1 MNNVKQPLISIIVP
15 VYNTESYVRNTIG
28 SVLRQEYKN
37 WELIL
42 VDDGSTDGSGRVC
55 DEYSENDSRIRVLHK
70 PNSGVSDTRNK
81 GLEIAKGEWVFF
93 LDSDDELF
101 PNSLSKMLEWSKGVD
116 MVVGVFLMNITD
128 PQRQFQVKDNKPK
141 KLIDKTVN
149 AKQFVNTLINRDFSI
164 APTVSPKLYKTNI
177 IRQNNLHYASDIY
190 YAEDQLFLAQY
201 VCCKETKS
209 IHINNKIPVYQ
220 YNIWPGNATSKME
233 ATFNNRLFTDFVGF
247 NRIYQTYHHAFNDKY
262 IDKWA
267 KLCAYTSGRRIQE
280 LIKKSDSA
288 STEQKAY
295 LKENLTKL
303 TGGDNDNYVVKRY
316 EGEQNLMAMKHKVGS
331 LSRVDRIVF
340 VNQWLHSKDVCYE
353 GLNDRWRKLYILSH
367 VLGKF
372 GVGLVIDRIGFDA

>member
-1 MNNVKQPLISIIVP
+1 MTNTHLISIIVP
-15 VYNTESYVRNTIG
+15 VYNTESYLRNTID

-42 VDDGSTDGSGRVC
+42 VDDGSTDDSGRIC
-55 DEYSENDSRIRVLHK
+55 DECSENDSRIRVLHK

-81 GLEIAKGEWVFF
+81 GLEIAKGEWIFF

-101 PNSLSKMLEWSKGVD
+101 SNSLSNMIEWSKGVD
-116 MVVGVFLMNITD
+116 MVVGVFSMNITD
-128 PQRQFQVKDNKPK
+128 PQRQFQERDSKAKKFIDKIVDAKGFVKSMINK
-141 KLIDKTVN
+141 KL
-149 AKQFVNTLINRDFSI
+149 SI

-177 IRQNNLHYASDIY
+177 IRQNNLHYAADIY

-201 VCCKETKS
+201 VCCKEVKS
-209 IHINNKIPVYQ
+209 IHINNKVPVYQ

-233 ATFNNRLFTDFVGF
+233 AKFNDKLFTDFVGF
-247 NRIYQTYHHAFNDKY
+247 NRIYETYHRAFNDKY

-280 LIKKSDSA
+280 LIEKSDSA
-288 STEQKAY
+288 STEQNAY

-316 EGEQNLMAMKHKVGS
+316 EGEENLMAMKHKVGL
-331 LSRVDRIVF
+331 LSRADRIVF
-340 VNQWLHSKDVCYE
+340 VNQWLHSKEVCYE

>member
-81 GLEIAKGEWVFF
+81 GLEKAKGEWIFF

-101 PNSLSKMLEWSKGVD
+101 TNSLCKMLEWSKGVD
-116 MVVGVFLMNITD
+116 MVVGVFLTNITD
-128 PQRQFQVKDNKPK
+128 PQRQFQERDSKAKKFIDKIVDAKGFVKSMINK
-141 KLIDKTVN
+141 KL
-149 AKQFVNTLINRDFSI
+149 SI
-164 APTVSPKLYKTNI
+164 APTVFPKLYKTNI
-177 IRQNNLHYASDIY
+177 IRQNNLHYAADIY

-201 VCCKETKS
+201 VCCKEVKS
-209 IHINNKIPVYQ
+209 IRINNKVPVYQ

-233 ATFNNRLFTDFVGF
+233 AKFNDKLFTDFVGF
-247 NRIYQTYHHAFNDKY
+247 NRIYETYHRAFNDKY

-280 LIKKSDSA
+280 LIEKSDSA

-316 EGEQNLMAMKHKVGS
+316 EGEQNLMAMKHKVGL

>member
-1 MNNVKQPLISIIVP
+1 MTNTSLISIIVP
-15 VYNTESYVRNTIG
+15 VYNTESYLRNAID
-28 SVLRQEYKN
+28 SVLRQKYKN

-42 VDDGSTDGSGRVC
+42 VDDGSTDGSGRIC

-70 PNSGVSDTRNK
+70 SNSGVSDTRNK
-81 GLEIAKGEWVFF
+81 GLEIAKGEWIFF
-93 LDSDDELF
+93 LDSDDNLF
-101 PNSLSKMLEWSKGVD
+101 PNSLSNMIEWSKDAD

-128 PQRQFQVKDNKPK
+128 PQRQFQERDSKAKKFIDKIVDAKGFVKSMINK
-141 KLIDKTVN
+141 KL
-149 AKQFVNTLINRDFSI
+149 SI
-164 APTVSPKLYKTNI
+164 APTVFPKLYKTNI
-177 IRQNNLHYASDIY
+177 IRQNNLHYAADIY

-233 ATFNNRLFTDFVGF
+233 GKFNNRLFTDFVGF
-247 NRIYQTYHHAFNDKY
+247 NRIYETYHRAFNDKY

-280 LIKKSDSA
+280 LLEKSDSA

-303 TGGDNDNYVVKRY
+303 ENDNYVVKRY
-316 EGEQNLMAMKHKVGS
+316 EGEQNLMAMKHKVGL

>member
-1 MNNVKQPLISIIVP
+1 MTNTPLISIIVP
-15 VYNTESYVRNTIG
+15 VYNTESYLRNTID

-42 VDDGSTDGSGRVC
+42 VDDGSTDGSGRIC
-55 DEYSENDSRIRVLHK
+55 DEYSERDSRIRVLHK
-70 PNSGVSDTRNK
+70 SNSGVSDTRNK

-116 MVVGVFLMNITD
+116 MVVCVFLMNITD
-128 PQRQFQVKDNKPK
+128 PQRKFQVKDNKPK

-149 AKQFVNTLINRDFSI
+149 AKRFVNSLINRDFSI
-164 APTVSPKLYKTNI
+164 APTVFPKLYKTNI
-177 IRQNNLHYASDIY
+177 IRHNNLHFASDIY

-220 YNIWPGNATSKME
+220 YNIWPGNATSKMK

-247 NRIYQTYHHAFNDKY
+247 NRIYETYHRAFNDRR
-262 IDKWA
+262 IDNWA
-267 KLCAYTSGRRIQE
+267 KLCAYTSGRHIQE
-280 LIKKSDSA
+280 LIEKSDNA

-295 LKENLTKL
+295 VKENLSRL
-303 TGGDNDNYVVKRY
+303 SGGDKDNYVVNRY
-316 EGEQNLMAMKHKVGS
+316 EGERNLMAMKHKAGS
-331 LSRVDRIVF
+331 LLRADRIVF
-340 VNQWLHSKDVCYE
+340 VNQWLHSKLVCYE

-367 VLGKF
+367 VLGRF
-372 GVGLVIDRIGFDA
+372 GVSLVIDRIEFDA

>member
-1 MNNVKQPLISIIVP
+1 MINTPLISIIVP
-15 VYNTESYVRNTIG
+15 VYNTESYLRNTID

-42 VDDGSTDGSGRVC
+42 VDDGSTDDSGRIC
-55 DEYSENDSRIRVLHK
+55 DEYSERDSRIRVLHK

-81 GLEIAKGEWVFF
+81 GLEIAKGEWIFF
-93 LDSDDELF
+93 LDSDDDLF

-116 MVVGVFLMNITD
+116 MVVGVFSMNITD
-128 PQRQFQVKDNKPK
+128 PQRQFQERDSKAKKFIDKIVDAKGFVKSMINK
-141 KLIDKTVN
+141 KL
-149 AKQFVNTLINRDFSI
+149 SI
-164 APTVSPKLYKTNI
+164 APTVFPKLYKTNI
-177 IRQNNLHYASDIY
+177 IRQNNLHYAADIY

-201 VCCKETKS
+201 VCCKEVKS
-209 IHINNKIPVYQ
+209 IHINNKVPVYQ

-233 ATFNNRLFTDFVGF
+233 AKFNDKLFTDFVGF
-247 NRIYQTYHHAFNDKY
+247 NKIYETYHHAFNDKY

-280 LIKKSDSA
+280 LIEKSDSA

-331 LSRVDRIVF
+331 LSRADRIVF
-340 VNQWLHSKDVCYE
+340 VNQWLHSKEVCYE

>member
-1 MNNVKQPLISIIVP
+1 MINTPLISIIVP
-15 VYNTESYVRNTIG
+15 VYNTESYVRNTID

-42 VDDGSTDGSGRVC
+42 VDDGSTDSSGRIC

-70 PNSGVSDTRNK
+70 LNSGVSDTRNK
-81 GLEIAKGEWVFF
+81 GLEIAKGEWIFF
-93 LDSDDELF
+93 LDSDDDLF

-116 MVVGVFLMNITD
+116 MVVGVFSMNITD
-128 PQRQFQVKDNKPK
+128 PQRQFQERDSKAKKFIDKIVDAKGFVKSMINK
-141 KLIDKTVN
+141 KL
-149 AKQFVNTLINRDFSI
+149 SI
-164 APTVSPKLYKTNI
+164 APTVFPKLYKTNI
-177 IRQNNLHYASDIY
+177 IRQNNLHYAADIY

-201 VCCKETKS
+201 VCCKEVKS
-209 IHINNKIPVYQ
+209 IHINNKVPVYQ

-233 ATFNNRLFTDFVGF
+233 AKFNDKLFTDFVGF
-247 NRIYQTYHHAFNDKY
+247 NKIYETYHHAFNDKY

-280 LIKKSDSA
+280 LIEKSDSA

-331 LSRVDRIVF
+331 LSRADRIVF
-340 VNQWLHSKDVCYE
+340 VNQWLHSKEVCYE

>member
-1 MNNVKQPLISIIVP
+1 MTNTPLISIIVP
-15 VYNTESYVRNTIG
+15 VYNTESYVRNTID

-42 VDDGSTDGSGRVC
+42 VDDGSTDGSRRIC

-81 GLEIAKGEWVFF
+81 GLEIAKGEWIFF

-101 PNSLSKMLEWSKGVD
+101 PNSLSNMIEWSKGVD
-116 MVVGVFLMNITD
+116 MVVGVFSMNITD
-128 PQRQFQVKDNKPK
+128 PQRQFQERDSKAKKFIDKIVDAKGFVKSMINK
-141 KLIDKTVN
+141 KL
-149 AKQFVNTLINRDFSI
+149 SI

-177 IRQNNLHYASDIY
+177 IRQNNLHYAADIY

-201 VCCKETKS
+201 VCCKEVKS
-209 IHINNKIPVYQ
+209 IHINNKVPVYQ

-233 ATFNNRLFTDFVGF
+233 AKFNDKLFTDFVGF
-247 NRIYQTYHHAFNDKY
+247 NRIYETYHRAFNDKY

-280 LIKKSDSA
+280 LIEKSDSA

-316 EGEQNLMAMKHKVGS
+316 EGEQNLMAMKHKVGL
-331 LSRVDRIVF
+331 LSRADRIVF
-340 VNQWLHSKDVCYE
+340 VNQWLHSKEVCYE

>member
-1 MNNVKQPLISIIVP
+1 MTNTSLISIIVP
-15 VYNTESYVRNTIG
+15 VYNTESYLRNAID

-42 VDDGSTDGSGRVC
+42 VDDGSTDGSGRIC

-70 PNSGVSDTRNK
+70 SNSGVSDTRNK
-81 GLEIAKGEWVFF
+81 GLEIAKGEWIFF
-93 LDSDDELF
+93 LDSDDNLF
-101 PNSLSKMLEWSKGVD
+101 PNSLSNMIEWSKDAD

-128 PQRQFQVKDNKPK
+128 PQRQFQERDSKAKKFIDKIVDAKGFVKSMINK
-141 KLIDKTVN
+141 KL
-149 AKQFVNTLINRDFSI
+149 SI
-164 APTVSPKLYKTNI
+164 APTVFPKLYKTNI
-177 IRQNNLHYASDIY
+177 IRQNNLHYAADIY

-233 ATFNNRLFTDFVGF
+233 GKFNNRLFTDFVGF
-247 NRIYQTYHHAFNDKY
+247 NRIYETYHRAFNDKY

-280 LIKKSDSA
+280 LLEKSDSA

-303 TGGDNDNYVVKRY
+303 ENDNYVVKRY
-316 EGEQNLMAMKHKVGS
+316 EGEQNLMAMKHKVGL

>member
-1 MNNVKQPLISIIVP
+1 MTNTPLISIIVP
-15 VYNTESYVRNTIG
+15 VYNTESYVRNTID

-42 VDDGSTDGSGRVC
+42 VDDGSTDGSRRIC

-81 GLEIAKGEWVFF
+81 GLEIAKGEWIFF

-101 PNSLSKMLEWSKGVD
+101 PNSLSNMIEWSKGVD
-116 MVVGVFLMNITD
+116 MVVGVFSMNITD
-128 PQRQFQVKDNKPK
+128 PQRQFQERDSKAKKFIDKIVDAKGFVKSMINK
-141 KLIDKTVN
+141 KL
-149 AKQFVNTLINRDFSI
+149 SI
-164 APTVSPKLYKTNI
+164 APTVFPKLYKTNI
-177 IRQNNLHYASDIY
+177 IRQNNLHYAADIY

-201 VCCKETKS
+201 VCCKEVKS
-209 IHINNKIPVYQ
+209 IHINNKVPVYQ

-233 ATFNNRLFTDFVGF
+233 AKFNDKLFTDFVGF
-247 NRIYQTYHHAFNDKY
+247 NRIYETYHRAFNDKY

-280 LIKKSDSA
+280 LIEKSDSA

-316 EGEQNLMAMKHKVGS
+316 EGEQNLMAMKHKVGL
-331 LSRVDRIVF
+331 LSRADRIVF
-340 VNQWLHSKDVCYE
+340 VNQWLHSKEVCYE